1 VLAHPLN
8 DQFYCDRMPE
18 LSNMTLPALAA

>member
-1 VLAHPLN
+1 VLAHPVN

-18 LSNMTLPALAA
+18 LSKMTLPALAA